1 MWKITVNY
9 FVNIWFRLK
18 KQFIHFIDND
28 KNVGLHIYYKNLLFH
43 AFYKNIKQFTQYC
56 VNHNCKIP

>member
-9 FVNIWFRLK
+9 FVNTWFRLK

-28 KNVGLHIYYKNLLFH
+28 KNVGHHIYYKN
-43 AFYKNIKQFTQYC
+43 
-56 VNHNCKIP
+56 